1 MEHKR
6 SHSFCLFL
14 LDYCNFPVESASTQ
28 HILPFAQLEPVR
40 ILSYKST
47 KAKIILW
54 LWYDLWLSGMSQ
66 KKTRKGTSKMWK
78 LLSHH
83 SNSCSIQN
91 PSNNQTLVD
100 HKIKPA
106 YFQYINTTQT
116 KHYTF
121 VVIIL
126 FSHSSFKI
134 RHLFNRSALLAVRVT
149 IKGCRCKLRWK
160 WPDK

>member
-6 SHSFCLFL
+6 SHSFCLFYWITVISL
-14 LDYCNFPVESASTQ
+14 LKVHPHSISYHLHSWNLCVFCHTNPQKQKLFYDYDM
-28 HILPFAQLEPVR
+28 IYDYLECR
-40 ILSYKST
+40 
-47 KAKIILW
+47 
-54 LWYDLWLSGMSQ
+54 
-66 KKTRKGTSKMWK
+66 KKKNRKGTSKMWK

-134 RHLFNRSALLAVRVT
+134 RHLFNRSALML
-149 IKGCRCKLRWK
+149 
-160 WPDK
+160 